1 MWVQSLGEEHALEE
15 GMATHSNIL
24 PENPMDRGA
33 WHSESSDFS
42 STVLFARSLKRV
54 SVGQIPVS
62 TGLHSSWSL
71 WGGLL
76 SQPFVVSVWPHFLAQ
91 GPLYSSSTTVPLPT
105 VLPHSHFPLIG
116 AGKDDAFL
124 SVVSLKMC

>member
-42 STVLFARSLKRV
+42 STVLFARSLG
-54 SVGQIPVS
+54 SLWANIQVS

-91 GPLYSSSTTVPLPT
+91 GPLYSSSDNSASSKCSPSLA
-105 VLPHSHFPLIG
+105 FPF
-116 AGKDDAFL
+116 DW
-124 SVVSLKMC
+124 SWER

>member
-42 STVLFARSLKRV
+42 STVLFARSLKSLRGPNP
-54 SVGQIPVS
+54 SV
-62 TGLHSSWSL
+62 HRAA
-71 WGGLL
+71 
-76 SQPFVVSVWPHFLAQ
+76 FFL
-91 GPLYSSSTTVPLPT
+91 
-105 VLPHSHFPLIG
+105 
-116 AGKDDAFL
+116 
-124 SVVSLKMC
+124 